1 MYCSCTDSGVLSVD
15 AVSVVDYDSNLL
27 FWVDAKL
34 HHISC
39 SDLLGNNQRVIMTS
53 YRHLRHPFAIT
64 VFEVQ
69 ARIFLLIDETVCSRF
84 SVSLVTGREAAEI
97 KQNRLFSG

>member
-1 MYCSCTDSGVLSVD
+1 MCYVVI
-15 AVSVVDYDSNLL
+15 VDYESNLL

-39 SDLLGNNQRVIMTS
+39 SDLLGNNQRVVITS

-64 VFEVQ
+64 VFEV
-69 ARIFLLIDETVCSRF
+69 LTCNTNDS
-84 SVSLVTGREAAEI
+84 S
-97 KQNRLFSG
+97 SGSSSSK